1 MNEFLEV
8 KNVSKI
14 YHHHGN
20 SVKALDHVSF
30 QLKKGQCLGVAGES
44 GSGKSTLAK
53 ILTCLDTVS
62 DGTICF
68 KGQEIQNL
76 KGKELRRYY
85 HHVQMVFQNPQGSF
99 DPRFT
104 LYESIM
110 EALHYH
116 HFTQSQS
123 EMKIRHFLK
132 ALELDEATLKRYPFA
147 VSGGQCQRAALLKAL
162 VLEPELLI
170 LDEATSAL
178 DEIVQCQIIELLM
191 KLKEELNLTIIF
203 ICHDL
208 ALIRHFCQWLAVMH
222 QGQIVEYGMTSQ
234 VMEQPQNIYTQK
246 LLEAV
251 L

>member
-30 QLKKGQCLGVAGES
+30 QLKKGQCLAVAGES

-132 ALELDEATLKRYPFA
+132 ALEL
-147 VSGGQCQRAALLKAL
+147 LLL
-162 VLEPELLI
+162 
-170 LDEATSAL
+170 
-178 DEIVQCQIIELLM
+178 
-191 KLKEELNLTIIF
+191 
-203 ICHDL
+203 
-208 ALIRHFCQWLAVMH
+208 
-222 QGQIVEYGMTSQ
+222 
-234 VMEQPQNIYTQK
+234 
-246 LLEAV
+246 
-251 L
+251 